1 MYKAIASDVSEM
13 MSNMLF
19 TFGKLMQRCCCWP
32 QLYRPSKNPV
42 KRRVFQGFASIR
54 EAYIHRLVRL
64 DVYDT
69 VYVFDI
75 DQLKRLRRSV
85 VVAFDVNSFAVGFP
99 FDEVTFG
106 DVAKNDVLHDVFLRK
121 C

>member
-1 MYKAIASDVSEM
+1 
-13 MSNMLF
+13 L
-19 TFGKLMQRCCCWP
+19 
-32 QLYRPSKNPV
+32 KNPV

-54 EAYIHRLVRL
+54 EAYIYGLVRL
-64 DVYDT
+64 DVYDS

-75 DQLKRLRRSV
+75 DQLKRLRRLV
-85 VVAFDVNSFAVGFP
+85 VCTFDVYSFAVAFP

-106 DVAKNDVLHDVFLRK
+106 DVAKNDVLHDSVFLRK

>member
-1 MYKAIASDVSEM
+1 M
-13 MSNMLF
+13 MF
-19 TFGKLMQRCCCWP
+19 TFGNCRSKIAAWP
-32 QLYRPSKNPV
+32 QLYRPWKNPV
-42 KRRVFQGFASIR
+42 KRRVFQGFASIC
-54 EAYIHRLVRL
+54 EAYIYRLVRL

-85 VVAFDVNSFAVGFP
+85 IVAFDVYSFAVAFP
-99 FDEVTFG
+99 FDIVTFG
-106 DVAKNDVLHDVFLRK
+106 DAAKNDVLHDVFLRK